1 MGTNTIADLDLFLRL
16 LARTLITEDIN
27 CNSNYMLQVI
37 PCQQMSFI
45 LQDES
50 IYLVMDHAGGH
61 GKEEAIGEYTR

>member
-50 IYLVMDHAGGH
+50 IYLVMDHVGGH